1 MSLPAWLRP
10 WWPVLKRGHRAVT
23 FVLGCLF
30 RVLSHVLGHRGVPV
44 RATARSSETAA
55 LDPEH
60 VVVHRGSEEQPLD
73 RPATEGEPAGHWL
86 FEAVRVATA
95 PTDLV
100 PAVTVPAT
108 FVLEVADGR
117 LSGDYAATTTP
128 GKVLDHETSTYFGVA
143 DWREHPVFLR
153 PTLGPTEHVPGT
165 VLSLTA
171 RGTSVNYYHFLYDAI
186 GRLAV
191 LDECLGGLDALRP
204 DAVVVPHGARYQRQ
218 LLELAGVGGRLIQP
232 ERGRTVR
239 ADRLVVPSNPN
250 WALQAPPATVRWLR
264 RQLPPTPGAE
274 GPRRIY
280 ITRGDVPR
288 TRRYVQEPELW
299 PELERRGFVR
309 IDPGAHSVQEQIDL
323 FHGAEVVV
331 SPHGAGLSNITFSR
345 PGVRVL
351 EMFAS
356 TYVHLGLWSIC
367 QAIEADYRYLVGDGP
382 TGGPGRNSGV
392 LDDVSAPPQRVLDI
406 VDDMLSGHH
415 Q

>member
-10 WWPVLKRGHRAVT
+10 WWPLFKRLHRAAT

-30 RVLSHVLGHRGVPV
+30 RVLSRLLGSRGVPV
-44 RATARSSETAA
+44 RATERSSDTAA
-55 LDPEH
+55 REPGA
-60 VVVHRGSEEQPLD
+60 VVLHPGRAEQSLP
-73 RPATEGEPAGHWL
+73 RPATTGVPAGHWL
-86 FEAVRVATA
+86 FAAVHTTTEPTA
-95 PTDLV
+95 VV
-100 PAVTVPAT
+100 PAVDLPAT
-108 FVLEVADGR
+108 FVLEVAGGR

-128 GKVLDHETSTYFGVA
+128 GKVLDHETSTYFGVE
-143 DWREHPVFLR
+143 DWREHPIFLR

-165 VLSLTA
+165 VLSLTT

-191 LDECLGGLDALRP
+191 LEDALP
-204 DAVVVPHGARYQRQ
+204 HALAQADAVVVPHRTRYQKQ
-218 LLELAGVGGRLIQP
+218 LLELAGVTARLIEP
-232 ERGRTVR
+232 ERGRTVS
-239 ADRLVVPSNPN
+239 ADRLLVPSNPN

-264 RQLPPTPGAE
+264 EHLPPTPGAD
-274 GPRRIY
+274 GPRRLY
-280 ITRGDVPR
+280 VTRGDTPR
-288 TRRYVQEPELW
+288 TRRYVQEAELW

-309 IDPGAHSVQEQIDL
+309 IDPGSYTVQEQIDL

-331 SPHGAGLSNITFSR
+331 SPHGAGLSNLTFSR

-367 QAIEADYRYLVGDGP
+367 QAVDADYRYLVGDGP
-382 TGGPGRNSGV
+382 AGGPGRNSGV
-392 LDDVSAPPQRVLDI
+392 LDDVSVPPRTVLDL
-406 VDDMLSGHH
+406 VDDMLRGLH